1 MNESDVVELEKR
13 VTNAWL
19 KIGLGTFQWIGISL
33 GVLCGITLIG
43 LWKMDDLYMK
53 SQQLITIQQGY
64 FNDLRIIEYNI
75 ERAANKVASYNK
87 DIRNHTKEL
96 NRYYFSFTKVQS
108 YQFLSLIIDWIKRY
122 SLWKF

>member
-53 SQQLITIQQGY
+53 SQQLVTIQQGY

-75 ERAANKVASYNK
+75 ERAANKVATYK
-87 DIRNHTKEL
+87 EDIRNHTREL
-96 NRYYFSFTKVQS
+96 NRYYFAFTKVQS
-108 YQFLSLIIDWIKRY
+108 YQLLSLIVDWIKRY

>member
-122 SLWKF
+122 ALWKF

>member
-33 GVLCGITLIG
+33 GVFCGITLIG

-53 SQQLITIQQGY
+53 SQQLVTIQQGY

-75 ERAANKVASYNK
+75 ERAANKVASYHK

-122 SLWKF
+122 ALWKF